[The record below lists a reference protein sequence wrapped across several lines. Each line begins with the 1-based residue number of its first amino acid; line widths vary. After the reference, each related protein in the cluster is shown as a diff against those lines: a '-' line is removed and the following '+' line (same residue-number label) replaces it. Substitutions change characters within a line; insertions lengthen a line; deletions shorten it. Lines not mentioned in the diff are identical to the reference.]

1 MFYITII
8 LMSAVLWH
16 LKEGKLELNKYLFIS
31 FCSITFFTQ
40 QCDCLRWTFTNA
52 TITHCTFIA

>member
-31 FCSITFFTQ
+31 FCSITFLPNNVILILKQ
-40 QCDCLRWTFTNA
+40 YTNDVSKNWPV
-52 TITHCTFIA
+52 

>member
-40 QCDCLRWTFTNA
+40 QCDFNSEAVHKGCE
-52 TITHCTFIA
+52 